1 MELDFSAYRKEWLNW
16 IKKQLQG
23 PPERQALQEECLT
36 LEGISPLERYPVAV
50 LYPVI
55 AGEGLDAAETEFSD
69 DESGVESVANSGV
82 DDADNKTAQSAQL
95 SRYVP
100 PSSVGFS
107 FFIPT
112 ANWCLAIGFSAASY
126 KKTNNRDEP
135 SGHFKNLSYQ
145 RIALGR
151 DEEAVTIT
159 QPGRFDVMPETAGGD
174 NYRAAIDVRSRSH
187 KNGSLITVS
196 LLNTQHVDSQIEA
209 KEFRQQEIERTLF
222 ETELYCLI
230 ESGEVGNYPNVEYS
244 LLDDEM
250 QELELQYQHKKI
262 YAVGHGAAV
271 DWQLNAQG
279 NVQKILTDFLPQ
291 VEVPQMTADVLNTAS
306 PVLSMAFLK
315 QSELQPEM
323 VLKALEYFVDGY
335 GNWMGK
341 QALIQLT
348 TEQQPAADRILERM
362 RKAKQRMLEGIE
374 LLRHDPLARQ
384 AFAYANQVMLEQMQ
398 QAVQCSGK
406 LRLLDE
412 YCWRPFQ
419 LAFFLTVLKSSI
431 DENDHERDTVDL
443 IWFPTGGGKTEA
455 YLGLIAFVII
465 WRRMR
470 FPQSGGGTTAFMRY
484 TLRLLTTQQYLR
496 ACRMICALE
505 LLRQQQV
512 DALGNESITIGLW
525 VGSATS
531 PNNYNAACKIL
542 EKHTGN
548 NKASLPAFVLQCCP
562 WCNTPFAA
570 AHNYRATHHS
580 FEFICTGK
588 NCEFADGQQILP
600 CNVVDDALYAA
611 PPTLLLATVDKFAQL
626 LWEERAR
633 RFFGVN
639 GQRPP
644 ELIIQDELHLI
655 ASALGSVSGVY
666 EAGIE
671 TVLQAQGI
679 YPKYIAS
686 TATIRM
692 AKEQVQALYAK
703 DVAVFPP
710 PGLSADDSFFAKTV
724 PITERPGRLYVGY
737 FAARLNRQRSLG
749 PLVASVLAAP
759 ELVFDTARN
768 NSEALREA
776 WWTQLIYHGSLR
788 GVGNT
793 QNALSLDVRNY
804 YERLL
809 EEAFQ
814 LAISEDFVNP
824 DLGKGTQGAVLQN
837 RKQAWLHEQRIS
849 ERFAQSP
856 ALLTSQSSPEE
867 NAQTFSAL
875 EKHRGE
881 IGCIDTALATN
892 MVSVGLDTSR
902 LAVMIINGQPLTT
915 AEYIQASS
923 RVGRSDVPGV
933 VCVNY
938 YRDQTRSLSHYE
950 NFRPYHESFYR
961 YVEPSSVTPYTY
973 QARRRALHA
982 ALVLALRY
990 AVPALLANDA
1000 AGRLNT
1006 DDPSTQRVVN
1016 LFIQRCAA
1024 ADPSRK
1030 DAIRQHI
1037 NDLLAQWQ
1045 EKAERCRDRKRALH
1059 YQVRSKEQGA
1069 DRLLY
1074 VHGDN
1079 VIGLWPTLQS
1089 MRNVESTGLLK
1100 GL

>member
-1 MELDFSAYRKEWLNW
+1 MELDFSAYRNEWLDW
-16 IKKQLQG
+16 LKKQLQG
-23 PPERQALQEECLT
+23 PPAQQAQQEECLT
-36 LEGISPLERYPVAV
+36 LQGISPLERYPVAV

-55 AGEGLDAAETEFSD
+55 AGEGLDTAAECTD
-69 DESGVESVANSGV
+69 DWSGVESVANS
-82 DDADNKTAQSAQL
+82 DMDASDNKTAQSEQL

-112 ANWCLAIGFSAASY
+112 ANWCLEIGFSAASY
-126 KKTNNRDEP
+126 KKNHERDES
-135 SGHFKNLSYQ
+135 SGQFKGMSYQ
-145 RIALGR
+145 RLALGS
-151 DEEAVTIT
+151 DEEALTIT
-159 QPGRFDVMPETAGGD
+159 QPGRFNVMPETAGGD
-174 NYRAAIDVRSRSH
+174 SYRAAIDVRSRPYQQ
-187 KNGSLITVS
+187 GSLITVS
-196 LLNTQHVDSQIEA
+196 LLNIKHIDSQVEA
-209 KEFRQQEIERTLF
+209 KEYRQKEIEYALF
-222 ETELYCLI
+222 ETQLYCLV
-230 ESGEVGNYPNVEYS
+230 ESGEVGNYPSVEYS

-279 NVQKILTDFLPQ
+279 KVHKISTDFLPR
-291 VEVPQMTADVLNTAS
+291 VEVPQMTADVLNTTS
-306 PVLSMAFLK
+306 PVLSMEFLQRCK
-315 QSELQPEM
+315 LQPDM
-323 VLKALEYFVDGY
+323 VLVALQSFVDDY
-335 GNWMGK
+335 SNWIGGQK
-341 QALIQLT
+341 SIQLT
-348 TEQQPAADRILERM
+348 TEQQPAAKRIIDRM
-362 RKAKQRMLEGIE
+362 DKAKQRMLLGIE
-374 LLRHDPLARQ
+374 LLRNDPLARQ

-398 QAVQCSGK
+398 QAGKCSGK
-406 LRLLDE
+406 VRPSAE

-419 LAFFLTVLKSSI
+419 LAFFLTALKSSI
-431 DENDHERDTVDL
+431 DENDNDRDTVDL

-512 DALGNESITIGLW
+512 DVLASEPITIGLW

-531 PNNYNAACKIL
+531 PNNYNDACKVL
-542 EKHTGN
+542 EKYTG
-548 NKASLPAFVLQCCP
+548 KDKESLPAFVLQSCP

-570 AHNYRATHHS
+570 SHNYHATQHS
-580 FEFICTGK
+580 FGFVCTGEH
-588 NCEFADGQQILP
+588 CEFADAQQILP

-611 PPTLLLATVDKFAQL
+611 PPTLLLATVDKFARL

-633 RFFGVN
+633 SFFGAN

-671 TVLQAQGI
+671 TVLQVQGI

-703 DVAVFPP
+703 NVAVFPP
-710 PGLSADDSFFAKTV
+710 SGLSADDSFFAKTV
-724 PITERPGRLYVGY
+724 PTTERPGRLYVGY

-749 PLVASVLAAP
+749 PLAASVLAAP

-814 LAISEDFVNP
+814 LVMPDNVINP
-824 DLGKGTQGAVLQN
+824 DL
-837 RKQAWLHEQRIS
+837 RKQAWLQTQHIS
-849 ERFAQSP
+849 ERFVQSP

-867 NAQTFSAL
+867 NAQTFAAL

-881 IGCIDTALATN
+881 VGCIDTALATN
-892 MVSVGLDTSR
+892 MVSVGLDVSR

-933 VCVNY
+933 VFVNY

-990 AVPALLANDA
+990 SVPALLANGA
-1000 AGRLNT
+1000 AARLDT
-1006 DDPSTQRVVN
+1006 DDPATQKVVEI
-1016 LFIQRCAA
+1016 FIQRCAA

-1030 DAIRQHI
+1030 DTIRQHV
-1037 NDLLAQWQ
+1037 NELLSQWQ
-1045 EKAERCRDRKRALH
+1045 EKAERCIANKRALH

-1074 VHGDN
+1074 VHNDN
-1079 VIGLWPTLQS
+1079 VIGLWSTLQS
-1089 MRNVESTGLLK
+1089 MRNVENTGLLK

>member
-1 MELDFSAYRKEWLNW
+1 MELDFSAYRKEWLDW
-16 IKKQLQG
+16 LKKQLQG
-23 PPERQALQEECLT
+23 PPERQAHQEECLT

-55 AGEGLDAAETEFSD
+55 AGEGLDAAEDEFAD
-69 DESGVESVANSGV
+69 DWSGAEPVANNGM
-82 DDADNKTAQSAQL
+82 DDTNDKTAQSAQL

-107 FFIPT
+107 FFVPT
-112 ANWCLAIGFSAASY
+112 ANWCLEIGFSAASY
-126 KKTNNRDEP
+126 KKRDGREES
-135 SGHFKNLSYQ
+135 SGQYKSLSYQ
-145 RIALGR
+145 RIPLGS
-151 DEEAVTIT
+151 DEEALTIT
-159 QPGRFDVMPETAGGD
+159 QPGRFDVMPEVTGGD
-174 NYRAAIDVRSRSH
+174 DYRAAIDVRSRPH
-187 KNGSLITVS
+187 KQGSLITVS
-196 LLNTQHVDSQIEA
+196 LLNIKQVDSQIEA
-209 KEFRQQEIERTLF
+209 KEYRKQETEYALF
-222 ETELYCLI
+222 ETELYCLV
-230 ESGEVGNYPNVEYS
+230 ESGEVGDYPSVEYS

-279 NVQKILTDFLPQ
+279 DVQKIFTDFLPR
-291 VEVPQMTADVLNTAS
+291 VEVPQMTADVLNTVS
-306 PVLSMAFLK
+306 PVLSMAFLQK
-315 QSELQPEM
+315 CMLQPET
-323 VLKALEYFVDGY
+323 VLVELQSFVDNY
-335 GNWMGK
+335 SNWIGEQK
-341 QALIQLT
+341 SIQLT
-348 TEQQPAADRILERM
+348 TEQQPAAKRILDRM
-362 RKAKQRMLEGIE
+362 DKAKQRMLLGIE
-374 LLRHDPLARQ
+374 LLRNDPLARQ

-398 QAVQCSGK
+398 QAGKCSGK
-406 LRLLDE
+406 SRPLAE

-419 LAFFLTVLKSSI
+419 LAFFLTALKSSI
-431 DENDHERDTVDL
+431 DQDDNDRDTVDL

-505 LLRQQQV
+505 LLRQQQIDV
-512 DALGNESITIGLW
+512 LGSEPITIGLW

-531 PNNYNAACKIL
+531 PNNYNDACKIL
-542 EKHTGN
+542 EKYTDN
-548 NKASLPAFVLQCCP
+548 DKESLPAFVLQSCP

-570 AHNYRATHHS
+570 SHNYHATMHS
-580 FEFICTGK
+580 FHFVCTGK
-588 NCEFADGQQILP
+588 NCEFAHGQQVLP

-611 PPTLLLATVDKFAQL
+611 PPTLLLATVDKFARL

-633 RFFGVN
+633 SFFGVN

-655 ASALGSVSGVY
+655 ASALGSISGVY

-671 TVLQAQGI
+671 TVLQAQDI

-710 PGLSADDSFFAKTV
+710 PGLSADNSFFAKTV
-724 PITERPGRLYVGY
+724 PTTERPGRLYVGY

-749 PLVASVLAAP
+749 PLAAGVLAAP

-793 QNALSLDVRNY
+793 QNALSLDVRNFY
-804 YERLL
+804 ARLL

-814 LAISEDFVNP
+814 LAMPDNFVDP
-824 DLGKGTQGAVLQN
+824 ELGKEARRTVLQS
-837 RKQAWLHEQRIS
+837 RKNAWFQEQHVS

-881 IGCIDTALATN
+881 AGCIDTALATN
-892 MVSVGLDTSR
+892 MVSVGLDVSR

-990 AVPALLANDA
+990 AVPDLLPNDA
-1000 AGRLNT
+1000 AARLDT
-1006 DDPSTQRVVN
+1006 DDPATQKVVEI
-1016 LFIQRCAA
+1016 FIKRCTA

-1030 DAIRQHI
+1030 KDIRQHVSE
-1037 NDLLAQWQ
+1037 LLAQWQ
-1045 EKAERCRDRKRALH
+1045 EKAERCRASKRALH

>member
-1 MELDFSAYRKEWLNW
+1 MELGFSAYRKEWLDW
-16 IKKQLQG
+16 LKKQLQG
-23 PPERQALQEECLT
+23 PPEQQAQQEKCLT
-36 LEGISPLERYPVAV
+36 LQGISPLERYPVAV

-55 AGEGLDAAETEFSD
+55 AGEGLDAAGNEFAD
-69 DESGVESVANSGV
+69 DYSGVESVASSSI
-82 DDADNKTAQSAQL
+82 DDTDDKTAQSAQL
-95 SRYVP
+95 SRYIP

-107 FFIPT
+107 FFVPT
-112 ANWCLAIGFSAASY
+112 ANWCLEIGFSAASY
-126 KKTNNRDEP
+126 KKNHERDES
-135 SGHFKNLSYQ
+135 SGQFKGMSYQ
-145 RIALGR
+145 HLTLGS
-151 DEEAVTIT
+151 DEEALTIT
-159 QPGRFDVMPETAGGD
+159 QPGRFNVMPEIAGGD
-174 NYRAAIDVRSRSH
+174 NYRAAIDVRSRPYQQ
-187 KNGSLITVS
+187 GSIITVS
-196 LLNTQHVDSQIEA
+196 LLNIKHIDWQVEA
-209 KEFRQQEIERTLF
+209 KEYRQKEIEYALF
-222 ETELYCLI
+222 ETQLYCLV
-230 ESGEVGNYPNVEYS
+230 ESGEVGDYPSVEYS
-244 LLDDEM
+244 LLDNEM

-279 NVQKILTDFLPQ
+279 KVQKILTDFLPR
-291 VEVPQMTADVLNTAS
+291 VEVPQMTADVLNTKS
-306 PVLSMAFLK
+306 PVLSMEFLQTCK
-315 QSELQPEM
+315 LQPDSVLVELQS
-323 VLKALEYFVDGY
+323 FVDNY
-335 GNWMGK
+335 SYWIN
-341 QALIQLT
+341 QQESLPLIT
-348 TEQQPAADRILERM
+348 DEQQPAAKRILERM
-362 RKAKQRMLEGIE
+362 HKAKQRMLEGIE
-374 LLRHDPLARQ
+374 LLRHDPLACQ
-384 AFAYANQVMLEQMQ
+384 AFAYANQVMLAQMQ
-398 QAVQCSGK
+398 QAGK
-406 LRLLDE
+406 CNGRVRPSAE

-419 LAFFLTVLKSSI
+419 LAFFLTALKSSI
-431 DENDHERDTVDL
+431 DENDNDRDTVDL

-512 DALGNESITIGLW
+512 DVLASEPITIGLW

-531 PNNYNAACKIL
+531 PNNYNDACKVL
-542 EKHTGN
+542 EKYTG
-548 NKASLPAFVLQCCP
+548 KDKESLPAFVLQSCP
-562 WCNTPFAA
+562 WCNTPFRAS
-570 AHNYRATHHS
+570 HNYHATQHS
-580 FEFICTGK
+580 FGFVCTGEH
-588 NCEFADGQQILP
+588 CEFADGKQILP

-633 RFFGVN
+633 SFFGVK

-671 TVLQAQGI
+671 TVLQVQGI

-724 PITERPGRLYVGY
+724 PTTERPGRLYVGY

-749 PLVASVLAAP
+749 PLAAGVLAAP

-814 LAISEDFVNP
+814 LTMLGNVINP
-824 DLGKGTQGAVLQN
+824 NLH
-837 RKQAWLHEQRIS
+837 KQAWLQEQHIS

-867 NAQTFSAL
+867 NAQTFAAL
-875 EKHRGE
+875 EKNRGE
-881 IGCIDTALATN
+881 VGCIDTALATN
-892 MVSVGLDTSR
+892 MVSVGLDVSR

-933 VCVNY
+933 VFVNY

-990 AVPALLANDA
+990 SVPALLANDA
-1000 AGRLNT
+1000 AARLDT
-1006 DDPSTQRVVN
+1006 DDPATQKVVET
-1016 LFIQRCAA
+1016 FIQRCAA

-1030 DAIRQHI
+1030 DTIGQHV
-1037 NDLLAQWQ
+1037 NELLSQWQ
-1045 EKAERCRDRKRALH
+1045 EKAKYCEGKKRALH

-1074 VHGDN
+1074 VHNDN
-1079 VIGLWPTLQS
+1079 VTGLWPTLQS
-1089 MRNVESTGLLK
+1089 MRNVENTGLLK